1 MMIWIFLS
9 LIALAVIF
17 MLIRRSN
24 IKEELKEVF
33 LLLLKLSLLVGLFFF
48 LVALSLAISEF
59 TNILVACM
67 VFFFVIVAVILA
79 IVKHKE
85 FMAGM
90 MEAVLK
96 GMSDAISE
104 AFEKLPMVLTTVIEV
119 ALTVLVGGLVYLYIN
134 VYYPLSNNEWEAMS
148 LFSYPEWFFEIS
160 DKAQKELMNR
170 GENSVISSIP
180 FSIPLHPWFIKFE
193 IREILENSK
202 VAWTYKKNDKAIF
215 YIVWYD
221 DGYHFAK
228 ISRYWLDDLKNKKD
242 VKRKL

>member
-17 MLIRRSN
+17 MLIHKSN

-67 VFFFVIVAVILA
+67 VFFFVIAVVILA

-90 MEAVLK
+90 MEA
-96 GMSDAISE
+96 S
-104 AFEKLPMVLTTVIEV
+104 
-119 ALTVLVGGLVYLYIN
+119 
-134 VYYPLSNNEWEAMS
+134 
-148 LFSYPEWFFEIS
+148 
-160 DKAQKELMNR
+160 
-170 GENSVISSIP
+170 
-180 FSIPLHPWFIKFE
+180 
-193 IREILENSK
+193 
-202 VAWTYKKNDKAIF
+202 
-215 YIVWYD
+215 
-221 DGYHFAK
+221 
-228 ISRYWLDDLKNKKD
+228 
-242 VKRKL
+242 

>member
-1 MMIWIFLS
+1 
-9 LIALAVIF
+9 
-17 MLIRRSN
+17 
-24 IKEELKEVF
+24 
-33 LLLLKLSLLVGLFFF
+33 
-48 LVALSLAISEF
+48 
-59 TNILVACM
+59 
-67 VFFFVIVAVILA
+67 FFFVIAVVILA

-96 GMSDAISE
+96 GMSDAVSE

-119 ALTVLVGGLVYLYIN
+119 ALTVLVCGLVYLYIN

-180 FSIPLHPWFIKFE
+180 FSIPLHLWFIKFE

-228 ISRYWLDDLKNKKD
+228 ISRYWLDNSKERKKSD
-242 VKRKL
+242 KKKLRIWRD